1 MLVSASIHIR
11 NCPLVQGAFFMS
23 LYHILLCESIFIKMK
38 KLFFLSM
45 MIAPLSMLAQLSYP
59 ATKKTD
65 SATNYH
71 GTILA
76 DPYRWLEN
84 DYSDETKQWVAE
96 QNKVTFGYLDK
107 ISYRAGWLKRMEE
120 INNYPKY
127 SSPSKKNEYFYFSKN
142 DGLQNQ
148 SIIYRQKGLAGKP
161 ELVLDPNKFSADG
174 TTGLGAFAL
183 SKDGRY
189 AVVGKTK
196 GGSDWRTFYVMDM
209 KSLTYLPDSIEWV
222 KVSGASWQ
230 GDGFFY
236 SRYPTPEKGKEL
248 STKNENHQVYYHKVG
263 TAQDKDILVYEDKA
277 NPQRFHGV
285 FTDENERYVFLNI
298 SDRGKAKDGNALWY
312 YDSKSS
318 DKKFKPIVAE
328 ADKYDYNFIDEF
340 NGRFLLLTNDGAQN
354 NRLISVDPNNL
365 QPANW
370 KTVIAEK
377 PENISSVSA
386 AGGKIFVTYM
396 KDVTSRVYVYDY
408 NGKLEREVKLPALGT
423 AGGFGGEKDDK
434 FVFYTFTSITFP
446 PTIYRYDIATGKS
459 TVFRRPEVK
468 FTPEDYITEQ
478 VFYPSKDGTKI
489 PMFITYK
496 KGVLKNGKNP
506 TMLYGYGG
514 FNISSTPSFS
524 PTRITWLEQGGIFC
538 IANLRGGSEYGEKW
552 HEAGMRFKKQNVF
565 DDFIAAGEFLI
576 AKKYTS
582 SEYLAVQGGSN
593 GGTLV
598 GAVINQRPELFKVA
612 IPQVGVMDML
622 RFHKFTIGWNWIA
635 EYGSSD
641 NADDFKSL
649 LAYSPMHNIK
659 PGLNYPATLV
669 TTADH
674 DDRVVPAHS
683 FKYAAT
689 LQEHYKGT
697 NPVMIRI
704 DVNSGHGASNLKK
717 GLETAADIYSFTFYN
732 MGLTP
737 KFKEAKPAPK
747 KGF

>member
-1 MLVSASIHIR
+1 MQKLLASVMLSLPLLAS
-11 NCPLVQGAFFMS
+11 
-23 LYHILLCESIFIKMK
+23 
-38 KLFFLSM
+38 
-45 MIAPLSMLAQLSYP
+45 AQLVYP
-59 ATKKTD
+59 ETKKGETVED
-65 SATNYH
+65 YH
-71 GTILA
+71 GTKVA
-76 DPYRWLEN
+76 DPYRWLE
-84 DYSDETKQWVAE
+84 DDHSDETKQWVTE

-107 ISYRAGWLKRMEE
+107 ISYRAAWLKRMEE

-148 SIIYRQKGLAGKP
+148 SILYRQKGLTGKP
-161 ELVLDPNKFSADG
+161 ELVIDPNKFSADG
-174 TTGLGAFAL
+174 TTGLGTFSL

-196 GGSDWRTFYVMDM
+196 GGSDWRTYFIMNM
-209 KSLTYLPDSIEWV
+209 KTLQYLPDSVEWV
-222 KVSGASWQ
+222 KVSGAAWQ

-248 STKNENHQVYYHKVG
+248 STKNENHQVYFHKVN
-263 TAQDKDILVYEDKA
+263 TSQDNDVLIYEDKVNA
-277 NPQRFHGV
+277 QRFHSV
-285 FTDENERYVFLNI
+285 FTDESERYVFLNI

-312 YDSKSS
+312 YDSKSG
-318 DKKFKPIVAE
+318 DKTFKPIVKE
-328 ADKYDYNFIDEF
+328 AGDYDYGFIEEV
-340 NGRFLLLTNDGAQN
+340 NGKFLMSTNDGAQN
-354 NRLISVDPNNL
+354 QKIILLDPAHPE
-365 QPANW
+365 PANW
-370 KTVIAEK
+370 KTIIPEK
-377 PENISSVSA
+377 AENISSVSS
-386 AGGKIFVTYM
+386 AGGKLFVTYL
-396 KDVTSRVYVYDY
+396 KDVTSRVYIYDF
-408 NGKLEREVKLPALGT
+408 NGKLEKEVKLPALGT
-423 AGGFGGEKDDK
+423 AGGFGGERTDK

-459 TVFRRPEVK
+459 TVFRKPEVK
-468 FTPEDYITEQ
+468 FTPEEYVTEQ
-478 VFYPSKDGTKI
+478 VFYPSKDGTKV

-496 KGVLKNGKNP
+496 KGTVMNGKNP
-506 TMLYGYGG
+506 TILYGYGG
-514 FNISSTPSFS
+514 FNISSNPSFS

-552 HEAGMRFKKQNVF
+552 HEAGMRLKKQTVF
-565 DDFIAAGEFLI
+565 DDFIAAGEYLI

-582 SEYLAVQGGSN
+582 SDYLAVQGGSN

-622 RFHKFTIGWNWIA
+622 RFQKFTIGWNWVA

-641 NADDFKSL
+641 NAIDFKNL
-649 LAYSPMHNIK
+649 FAYSPMHNIK
-659 PGLNYPATLV
+659 PGINYPATIV

-689 LQEHYKGT
+689 LQQYYKGP
-697 NPVMIRI
+697 NPALIRI

-717 GLETAADIYSFTFYN
+717 ALETAADIYSFTFFN
-732 MGLTP
+732 MGVTP
-737 KFKEAKPAPK
+737 KFTSEKPAVK